1 MTSSIWLDLLETDF
15 RQTFFDVDGVR
26 TRAIEAGSGEPLIF
40 LHGIGGHAEA
50 YAKNIAAHAKHFHV
64 YSLDMIGHGLTAGPD
79 IGYDLRTFSTHLGNF
94 IDVIGAR
101 QVMLSGESLGAMVAT
116 LYTVENSNRVSK
128 LILNT
133 GMIAPRSETG
143 MKQMRDLR
151 ERSMRAATIPTR
163 ESVHDRLKWLM
174 AEPEKSITDE
184 LIETRYRIYT
194 QPGRPELMKKI
205 GETLMKQGEDPVRG
219 AELTDSTIMRRI
231 QCPTLVVWS
240 NHNPGRSAAE
250 AEVSAREIPNHRMI
264 VLKNSA
270 HWPQWEE
277 HELFN
282 EQHIRFLLS

>member
-1 MTSSIWLDLLETDF
+1 MIGSIWLDLLGTDF
-15 RQTFFDVDGVR
+15 RQHFYDIKGVR

-50 YAKNIAAHAKHFHV
+50 YTKNIASHAKHFHV
-64 YSLDMIGHGLTAGPD
+64 YSLDMIGHGFSDGPD
-79 IGYDLRTFSTHLGNF
+79 IDYNLRAFAGHLGDF
-94 IDVIGAR
+94 IDHIGAK

-116 LYTVENSNRVSK
+116 LYAVENPERVRK
-128 LILNT
+128 LVLNT

-143 MKQMRDLR
+143 MKQLRDLR
-151 ERSMRAATIPTR
+151 ERSMKAATTPTR

-174 AEPEKSITDE
+174 AEPEKSINDE

-194 QPGRPELMKKI
+194 QPGRPELMQKI
-205 GETLMKQGEDPVRG
+205 GQTLMKQTEDPVRG
-219 AELTDSTIMRRI
+219 AELTDASIMRRLK
-231 QCPTLVVWS
+231 CPTLVVWS

-250 AEVSAREIPNHRMI
+250 AEVSAREIPNHKMI

-282 EQHIRFLLS
+282 LAHLQFLLS